1 MEISPG
7 KDIRFP
13 LIAAASTQL
22 GWLPTRF
29 DPVTPDGMLPYPPII
44 ASYVIPVPPAL

>member
-7 KDIRFP
+7 NDIRFP
-13 LIAAASTQL
+13 LIPVTSTTIGL
-22 GWLPTRF
+22 LPTGF
-29 DPVTPDGMLPYPPII
+29 DPVMPDGMLPYPPII